1 MPTSYGLIIEFWGNE
16 KLQKYKIILSQQNI
30 YSHKWLADLNFDVYC
45 CMFIFF
51 SVRSLN
57 ICHISSDGLANLDWH
72 FMEMDKHNYQTGCS
86 WWTQV
91 GLVPCNQ
98 KFSCK
103 LNITL
108 QSCPT
113 KQAAFLPGQPT
124 PYSQLIIQAVLIVP
138 KCYLAKNVLDNS
150 LSVRLWTKWLRV
162 QVQL

>member
-1 MPTSYGLIIEFWGNE
+1 MVLIFSLYSFIFQRLVWKAISANFLWFDYWILREWKTAKVQNHSVSAKYLFTQMIGRFKFW
-16 KLQKYKIILSQQNI
+16 
-30 YSHKWLADLNFDVYC
+30 HVYC

-72 FMEMDKHNYQTGCS
+72 FMEIDKHNYQTGCS
-86 WWTQV
+86 WWMQV

-103 LNITL
+103 WNITL

-124 PYSQLIIQAVLIVP
+124 PYCQLIIQAVLIVP
-138 KCYLAKNVLDNS
+138 KCYLA
-150 LSVRLWTKWLRV
+150 
-162 QVQL
+162 